1 MNITARHPRR
11 RADGRGGNWELW
23 LGAALLAGLVLFA
36 LSSLLPGVEAEGYGS
51 EALSPPSLQHLL
63 GTDNLG
69 REMTARLATAT
80 LSGLQLAVVATLL
93 AAVVG
98 TGLALIAG
106 YFGGIWDT
114 IIMRTTD
121 LVLSIPGLLMA
132 LVVKAILGPGTLTL
146 LITMTVLFSPV
157 LTRIM
162 RGPILAIKERG
173 FITAAEIAGRSRW
186 SIAAGHILPNV
197 LTPLLVTMAGIAG
210 QTVLVEA
217 TLSYLGQ
224 GVQPPSPSAGRMVN
238 EFQKYMLV
246 YPFLIVLPALLILL
260 QVVAWSLLADGLQR
274 AVGDGSKRRR
284 TARTAMIA
292 LFAGSRPDRTDRL
305 RRADPDPLPQ
315 RPTTSTIRTREK
327 STIRTREK
335 E

>member
-1 MNITARHPRR
+1 MTPTARRPRR
-11 RADGRGGNWELW
+11 RAAGRSGNWELW
-23 LGAALLAGLVLFA
+23 LGAALLAVLVLFA
-36 LSSLLPGVEAEGYGS
+36 LSSLLPGVDAESYGS
-51 EALSPPSLQHLL
+51 ESLSAPSPQHPL

-80 LSGLQLAVVATLL
+80 FSGLQLAVVATLL

-106 YFGGIWDT
+106 YFGGIWDAL
-114 IIMRTTD
+114 IMRATD

-146 LITMTVLFSPV
+146 LLTMTVLFSPV

-197 LTPLLVTMAGIAG
+197 LTPLLVTMAGVAG

-224 GVQPPSPSAGRMVN
+224 GVQPPEPSAGRMVN

-246 YPFLIVLPALLILL
+246 HPYLVVLPSLLILL
-260 QVVAWSLLADGLQR
+260 QVVAWNLLADGLQK
-274 AVGDGSKRRR
+274 AIGSGSKRRR
-284 TARTAMIA
+284 NALMAMIA
-292 LFAGSRPDRTDRL
+292 LFAGSRPDRAARL
-305 RRADPDPLPQ
+305 RRTDAESPPQ
-315 RPTTSTIRTREK
+315 RPTTRTISIREM
-327 STIRTREK
+327 E
-335 E
+335 